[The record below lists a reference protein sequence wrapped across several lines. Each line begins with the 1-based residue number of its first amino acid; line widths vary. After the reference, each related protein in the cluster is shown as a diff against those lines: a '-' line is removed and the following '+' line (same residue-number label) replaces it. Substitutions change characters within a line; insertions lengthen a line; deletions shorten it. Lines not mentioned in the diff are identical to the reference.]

1 MTTSSLLGLIY
12 GSHGPDVEFTTT
24 HEFST
29 VQSFS
34 QLPPTPTYMVGPL
47 ILFHLSLS
55 SSASTRQIGRG
66 ETGGQQAWP
75 WASSP
80 TGGPAVGAPEQAS
93 SPARGPTP

>member
-34 QLPPTPTYMVGPL
+34 QLPPTPTYMVGPVPY
-47 ILFHLSLS
+47 LFLPHSLS
-55 SSASTRQIGRG
+55 
-66 ETGGQQAWP
+66 P
-75 WASSP
+75 FP
-80 TGGPAVGAPEQAS
+80 FL
-93 SPARGPTP
+93 